1 MNRAFLLNII
11 KEAVSN
17 DVNLNHKY
25 VYALN
30 DYDKNHKLEEMVK
43 KHFDEAMAF
52 ASKFNYTKV
61 KESIQSVHHVFRLQI
76 KNDTN
81 LLSYDILH
89 DVRKGDTKT
98 VAYTILFN
106 DEKFEY
112 NNIKDAYKQFKTLV
126 ETDKS
131 VETPQ
136 SSDGNIVTAKDSS
149 DRIQVFNSQYNSLK
163 SIAETNGYSIKKYT
177 QNELV
182 LYFKNDEFKDTILFE
197 ISQKSNVYNVKYSQ
211 KNSEQ
216 IDKKFTKLYQANKY
230 VIELLTGEKVK
241 GDKTVKEPLVKDVN
255 AEIKKTDKYNK
266 LFDTITAY
274 KETNDKGYT
283 RLINFLTSELYK
295 NTDIKSIID
304 LDYNGDTS
312 QIKNII
318 NNHFTKKK

>member
-1 MNRAFLLNII
+1 MNQVI
-11 KEAVSN
+11 KDAVSN
-17 DVNLNHKY
+17 DINYNHKY

-30 DYDKNHKLEEMVK
+30 DYDKNHKLEQMVK
-43 KHFDEAMAF
+43 KHFDEAMLF
-52 ASKFNYTKV
+52 ASKFNYKKV

-76 KNDTN
+76 QNDKN
-81 LLSYDILH
+81 LISYDILH

-136 SSDGNIVTAKDSS
+136 SSDGNIVTKRNSS
-149 DRIQVFNSQYNSLK
+149 DKIQVFNSQYNSLK
-163 SIAETNGYSIKKYT
+163 GIAETNGYSIKRYT

-182 LYFKNDEFKDTILFE
+182 LYFKNAESKDSIIFE
-197 ISQKSNVYNVKYSQ
+197 ISPKTDVYNVKYSQ

-216 IDKKFTKLYQANKY
+216 IDKNFTKLFQANKY
-230 VIELLTGEKVK
+230 VTELLTQSKVK

-255 AEIKKTDKYNK
+255 DEIKNVDKFDK
-266 LFDTITAY
+266 LFNTIVAY

-283 RLINFLTSELYK
+283 RLINFLTGELYK
-295 NTDIKSIID
+295 NKDIKSIID

>member
-30 DYDKNHKLEEMVK
+30 DYDKNHKLEKMVK
-43 KHFDEAMAF
+43 KHFDEAMLF
-52 ASKFNYTKV
+52 ASKYNYTKV
-61 KESIQSVHHVFRLQI
+61 KETIQSVHHVFRLQI
-76 KNDTN
+76 KNDKN

-89 DVRKGDTKT
+89 DVQKGDTKT

-112 NNIKDAYKQFKTLV
+112 NNIKDAYRQFTTLV

-136 SSDGNIVTAKDSS
+136 SSDGNIVTDKDSS
-149 DRIQVFNSQYNSLK
+149 DKIQVFNSQYNSLK

-177 QNELV
+177 QNEFI

-197 ISQKSNVYNVKYSQ
+197 ISQKSNTYNVKYSQ

-230 VIELLTGEKVK
+230 IIELLTGKKVK

-255 AEIKKTDKYNK
+255 AEIKKTDKYSK

-274 KETNDKGYT
+274 KDTNDKGYT
-283 RLINFLTSELYK
+283 RLINFLSSELYK
-295 NTDIKSIID
+295 NKDIKSIID